1 MTMFVVVPMI
11 VVMRM
16 PMRSVV
22 WLERRRH
29 LDALEPVLRDQ

>member
-1 MTMFVVVPMI
+1 MMMFMVVPMI

-29 LDALEPVLRDQ
+29 FDALEPMLRDQ